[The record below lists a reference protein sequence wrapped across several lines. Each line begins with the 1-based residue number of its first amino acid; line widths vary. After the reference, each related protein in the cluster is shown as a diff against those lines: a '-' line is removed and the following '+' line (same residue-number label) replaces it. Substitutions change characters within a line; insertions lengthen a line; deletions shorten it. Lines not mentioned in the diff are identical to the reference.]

1 MNLDWGEAKYWVYH
15 CLLLVLSEKPVDLI
29 NQIKKAGMK
38 VIQFNFL
45 IIQSYNVQ
53 ISLHCLSILIKLIFK
68 HQ

>member
-1 MNLDWGEAKYWVYH
+1 MNLDWGEAKYWVHH

-45 IIQSYNVQ
+45 EIIQCTNQ
-53 ISLHCLSILIKLIFK
+53 FALFININ
-68 HQ
+68 